1 MTLGDAL
8 TDRTGYRLAHLELR
22 QRMRWLAARVA
33 AEEWQPGGITDE
45 ARVEVA
51 RGLADALVMMDEELE
66 RVAAARVP
74 EPSLRRLL
82 RGWLVR
88 RLRR

>member
-1 MTLGDAL
+1 MNHGDAL
-8 TDRTGYRLAHLELR
+8 IDRTGYRLAHLELR

-66 RVAAARVP
+66 RMGAARAP

-82 RGWLVR
+82 RGWIVR
-88 RLRR
+88 RLSR

>member
-1 MTLGDAL
+1 M
-8 TDRTGYRLAHLELR
+8 TDRMGYHLAHLELR

-33 AEEWQPGGITDE
+33 AEEWQAGGVTDE

-66 RVAAARVP
+66 RLGAARVP
-74 EPSLRRLL
+74 EPSLRLLL
-82 RGWLVR
+82 RAWVAR